1 MKVERLLDL
10 MAAWEY
16 VQLTNYI
23 TGEELYIGRVEKLPK
38 EMRTRE
44 ACAMFVN
51 ENMMIRIEV
60 SDNV

>member
-1 MKVERLLDL
+1 MKVKKLMKL
-10 MAAWEY
+10 MAYWEY
-16 VQLTNYI
+16 VQLTNAI
-23 TGEELYIGRVEKLPK
+23 TGDELYIGRVEKVPDEL
-38 EMRTRE
+38 RTRE